1 MQINAKEITEKAK
14 KYYKEYEEFL
24 PMNIISFGNY
34 LAMNNIQL
42 MEYYSKS
49 LAKTNEAFQ
58 RYKKKIIRNNSNNW
72 LRMHGEP
79 LRRGKEN
86 ELHKRWRL

>member
-1 MQINAKEITEKAK
+1 MQIDTKEITEKAK
-14 KYYKEYEEFL
+14 KYYEGLFL

-34 LAMNNIQL
+34 LAMNNRQL
-42 MEYYSKS
+42 MEYYSQS

-58 RYKKKIIRNNSNNW
+58 RYKKKVIRSNSNNW

-86 ELHKRWRL
+86 ELHKRWRLD

>member
-1 MQINAKEITEKAK
+1 MQIDTKEITEKAK
-14 KYYKEYEEFL
+14 KYSEGLFL

-34 LAMNNIQL
+34 LAMNNRQR
-42 MEYYSKS
+42 MEYYSQS
-49 LAKTNEAFQ
+49 LAKTNEEFQ
-58 RYKKKIIRNNSNNW
+58 RYKKKVIRSNSNNW

-86 ELHKRWRL
+86 ELHKRWRLD